1 LLFLLGLGA
10 ASLLA
15 LPARAEGTSSRD
27 DQDALLALAVGASTA
42 IGPIAIGGA
51 RAGRTDLDHVERNQG
66 WIAAGIGFT
75 LAPVTAHLVTHEY
88 GRGALF
94 AAVPAATTIGI
105 STLSAL
111 NPDGIYNGNPATRIG
126 FVALFLGGATV
137 SAIGV
142 IDAAFAPE
150 RRAKARARTARS
162 SVSFDVGPGS
172 LGLRGAW

>member
-1 LLFLLGLGA
+1 LLFLLALGA
-10 ASLLA
+10 ASSLA

-27 DQDALLALAVGASTA
+27 DQEALLALAVGASTA

-88 GRGALF
+88 GRAAFF

-105 STLSAL
+105 STLSGL
-111 NPDGIYNGNPATRIG
+111 NPDGIYNGNPATRVG

-142 IDAAFAPE
+142 IDAAFAAD
-150 RRAKARARTARS
+150 RRKKAQGRAS